1 MKKLYIA
8 LAAALLGTASIQ
20 ARELTFYLGNQAI
33 TNGASVEFTEIEAE
47 TIGSNIEVYMK
58 PEIYLMSDIQTSS
71 VTVSSKSN
79 LPVQM
84 CAGGACVSGTE
95 IVKENVKLDANKKL
109 DIQFHYET
117 VIPATESVPEVVT
130 EFEAVDPRYP
140 DTAKKFT
147 LVMNPSAGVAT
158 IISDND
164 SFRAVAGG
172 IDYSFAAPTAVELYS
187 ITGARVLATTLQ
199 GNGTLETSN
208 LPKGI
213 YVYTFAGKS
222 GKIYLR

>member
-20 ARELTFYLGNQAI
+20 ARELTFYIGNQAI
-33 TNGASVEFTEIEAE
+33 ANGASVEFTEIEAE
-47 TIGSNIEVYMK
+47 TIGSNIEVYMA
-58 PEIYLMSDIQTSS
+58 PQLYLMADVPMTS
-71 VTVSSKSN
+71 VTVSTKSN
-79 LPVQM
+79 LETSI
-84 CAGGACVSGTE
+84 CAGSLCVSGTE
-95 IVKENVKLDANKKL
+95 VVKENIKLDANKKL
-109 DIQFHYET
+109 DLQFHYEA
-117 VIPATESVPEVVT
+117 VIPATQSVPEVVT

-147 LVMNPSAGVAT
+147 LVMNPSAGIAT